1 MQLTSSIQLPT
12 ESLWDFSLALYAQP
26 GVADCCLQL
35 QDEHGVNVN
44 VLLWCVWLGVRGYEL
59 DQAQLDEALDS
70 IQGWHSRYVQPLRAL
85 RRQMKLEFGVKDE
98 GVEAVRTSIKQAEL
112 QAERQLQFWLEQRVD
127 SREASSKDG
136 RQIVSKNIQIYLLS
150 LGMMSQVIT
159 RVDEQINSQLWRKS
173 ASNLSTASTQS
184 ESAFQA
190 SLMN

>member
-1 MQLTSSIQLPT
+1 MQLTSFIQLPT

-26 GVADCCLQL
+26 GVADCCLHL

-44 VLLWCVWLGVRGYEL
+44 VLLWCVWLGARGYEL

-70 IQGWHSRYVQPLRAL
+70 IQGWDSRYVQPLRAL

-98 GVEAVRTSIKQAEL
+98 DVEAVRTSIKQAEL
-112 QAERQLQFWLEQRVD
+112 QAERQLQLWLEQRVD
-127 SREASSKDG
+127 SRETSSKGG

-159 RVDEQINSQLWRKS
+159 RVDEQINSQL
-173 ASNLSTASTQS
+173 
-184 ESAFQA
+184 
-190 SLMN
+190 